1 MSEQEA
7 MNETVE
13 EQGADSAPSKEATK
27 PKTSQK
33 KVKRS
38 ASPSQEKQDTR
49 TRAPRAKGKVKN
61 GAAQA
66 KVGQGGQPS
75 TMFYMHAVM
84 LFGGRLLT
92 GMLDFYNGLFGL
104 SSDDKKKIYRNVSSH
119 YLRKGL
125 SEKAIASLKE
135 WTRLDRNNPEAHY
148 QLANALA
155 VSGKSNQAIIVLNHV
170 LKLDPAHSSAIY
182 KKCKLHLK
190 RKEYELAIS
199 GLEKLLTE
207 NADNADL
214 FYLLSVAYSRTDQID
229 NAIDSLQQAIELDP
243 EESKYYQHLGFLYER
258 TGNHQEAATC
268 FSRVMELEEEVGE
281 DEDELNY

>member
-7 MNETVE
+7 INETGE
-13 EQGADSAPSKEATK
+13 EKGADSAPSMDASKPKSRKKGQKNADSSQETQTQKSRATK
-27 PKTSQK
+27 SQK
-33 KVKRS
+33 S
-38 ASPSQEKQDTR
+38 NGASQEKIM
-49 TRAPRAKGKVKN
+49 PS
-61 GAAQA
+61 
-66 KVGQGGQPS
+66 GQPS

-155 VSGKSNQAIIVLNHV
+155 VSGKTKQAIIVLNHV
-170 LKLDPAHSSAIY
+170 LKLDPAHSGAIY

-190 RKEYELAIS
+190 RKEYELAIT
-199 GLEKLLTE
+199 GFEELITE
-207 NADNADL
+207 NTDNADL
-214 FYLLSVAYSRTDQID
+214 FYLLSVAYSRIDQID
-229 NAIDSLQQAIELDP
+229 KAIASLQKAIELDP

-258 TGNHQEAATC
+258 TGNHKEAATC
-268 FSRVMELEEEVGE
+268 FSRVMELEEADVE
-281 DEDELNY
+281 DEDELSY